1 MHAARTGSNVRPG
14 VAAAVS
20 RLMPHRR
27 GGVALP
33 LAGSLLGVALAAPV
47 LAAEQPQLLEEIVVT
62 AQKRSENLQQVP
74 AAVSVVS
81 GDQLRD
87 AGITNAESLQD
98 VVPSL
103 TFKKG
108 TTNLNSTLSI
118 RGIGTQSFASGAEPS
133 VATVVDGVVMG
144 RAGMAFTEFTDVQQV
159 EVLQGPQGTVF
170 GKNASAGV
178 INMTTR
184 DPGQE
189 LAVEGNAAYFQGGEY
204 H

>member
-1 MHAARTGSNVRPG
+1 MHVARPRSNVRPG
-14 VAAAVS
+14 VAAAVGGLL
-20 RLMPHRR
+20 RQRR
-27 GGVALP
+27 GGIALP
-33 LAGSLLGVALAAPV
+33 VVGSLLGIGVLAGPV
-47 LAAEQPQLLEEIVVT
+47 LAQQQPQLLEEIVVT
-62 AQKRSENLQQVP
+62 AEKRTENLQQVP

-81 GDQLRD
+81 ADQLQQ
-87 AGITNAESLQD
+87 AGISNAESLQD

-144 RAGMAFTEFTDVQQV
+144 RAGMAFTEFTDLRQV
-159 EVLQGPQGTVF
+159 EVLQGPQGSLF

-178 INMTTR
+178 VNMTTR
-184 DPGQE
+184 GPTGE
-189 LAVEGNAAYFQGGEY
+189 LSGEGSVA
-204 H
+204 